1 MNKVCSP
8 ISENI
13 EKMCHY
19 FFSTLIYTDRKNILM
34 IQEKCQILIIFVLN
48 ALYHLKIPIRISI
61 YFEIAF
67 KFSLLKPYLLSVVP

>member
-1 MNKVCSP
+1 
-8 ISENI
+8 
-13 EKMCHY
+13 
-19 FFSTLIYTDRKNILM
+19 M

-67 KFSLLKPYLLSVVP
+67 KFSFLKPHLLSVVP